1 MAKPVPIRRKENY
14 GLKIFTDRENICS
27 EDGVFWKE
35 LDNLNNN
42 KDDLSI
48 INIHGIAGIG
58 KTTVVSYLIDL
69 LEKKQYGDYFFYKM
83 DKYGYG
89 IKLEKERFLIEFA
102 FMLVDNAT
110 SNPTVR

>member
-69 LEKKQYGDYFFYKM
+69 LEKKA
-83 DKYGYG
+83 
-89 IKLEKERFLIEFA
+89 IR
-102 FMLVDNAT
+102 
-110 SNPTVR
+110 